1 MARKRSEMSAY
12 ELSALAKKRQSVPDK
27 SGSKT
32 TRGFNVMDPAAR
44 KKAFAAKS
52 KPVPLGGVKQG
63 SVPAKNTGGAEK
75 ASYGGWSVPKKV
87 TPSKKTAGGVA
98 KRATQGR
105 RGNRG

>member
-1 MARKRSEMSAY
+1 MARRKSEMSAY
-12 ELSALAKKRQSVPDK
+12 ELSALAKKRQSVPQK
-27 SGSKT
+27 SMSKM
-32 TRGFNVMDPAAR
+32 TRSGP
-44 KKAFAAKS
+44 

-105 RGNRG
+105 RASRG